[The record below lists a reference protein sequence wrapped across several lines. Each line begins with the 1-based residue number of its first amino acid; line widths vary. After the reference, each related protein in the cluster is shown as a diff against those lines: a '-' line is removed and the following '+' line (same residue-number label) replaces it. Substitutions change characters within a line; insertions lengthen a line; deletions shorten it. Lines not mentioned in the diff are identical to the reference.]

1 MAKTALR
8 VKAARKPKFAVRG
21 YTRCQRCGRPKAV
34 YRKFGLCRICLREMA
49 HRGELPGRDQVQLV
63 TPTTI
68 LDGLDTRLA
77 RSPHSTTRAERCRS
91 PGKPRRGRNTNT
103 MTMTDPIADMLTRLR
118 NANQAYHD
126 AVTMPYSKL
135 KAGVADIL
143 QQEGYITSYKVDE
156 PVEGAVGKTLTLT
169 LKYGQNRERSIAGI
183 RRISKPGLRVYAKS
197 SGLPKVL
204 GGLGIAI
211 ISTSQ
216 GLLTDRQAN
225 QKGVG
230 GEVLAYVW

>member
-1 MAKTALR
+1 
-8 VKAARKPKFAVRG
+8 
-21 YTRCQRCGRPKAV
+21 
-34 YRKFGLCRICLREMA
+34 
-49 HRGELPGRDQVQLV
+49 
-63 TPTTI
+63 
-68 LDGLDTRLA
+68 
-77 RSPHSTTRAERCRS
+77 
-91 PGKPRRGRNTNT
+91 

-126 AVTMPYSKL
+126 AVEMPYSKL
-135 KAGVADIL
+135 KVGVAEIL
-143 QQEGYITSYKVDE
+143 KQEGYVTSFDIKDNLDPKTGE
-156 PVEGAVGKTLTLT
+156 PAVGKTLTIT
-169 LKYGQNRERSIAGI
+169 LKYGRNRERSIAGV

-197 SGLPKVL
+197 TGLPRVL
-204 GGLGIAI
+204 GGLGVAI

>member
-1 MAKTALR
+1 
-8 VKAARKPKFAVRG
+8 
-21 YTRCQRCGRPKAV
+21 
-34 YRKFGLCRICLREMA
+34 
-49 HRGELPGRDQVQLV
+49 
-63 TPTTI
+63 
-68 LDGLDTRLA
+68 
-77 RSPHSTTRAERCRS
+77 
-91 PGKPRRGRNTNT
+91 

-126 AVTMPYSKL
+126 VVAMPYSKL

-143 QQEGYITSYKVDE
+143 QQEGYITSYQ
-156 PVEGAVGKTLTLT
+156 VEDPAEGVVGKTLTVT

-183 RRISKPGLRVYAKS
+183 RRISKPGLRVYAKAN
-197 SGLPKVL
+197 GLPKVL

>member
-1 MAKTALR
+1 M
-8 VKAARKPKFAVRG
+8 
-21 YTRCQRCGRPKAV
+21 
-34 YRKFGLCRICLREMA
+34 
-49 HRGELPGRDQVQLV
+49 
-63 TPTTI
+63 
-68 LDGLDTRLA
+68 
-77 RSPHSTTRAERCRS
+77 RAETTVEKG
-91 PGKPRRGRNTNT
+91 PPA

-126 AVTMPYSKL
+126 EVSMPFSKMKDGL
-135 KAGVADIL
+135 AEIL
-143 QQEGYITSYKVDE
+143 QQEGYITSFDVKE
-156 PVEGAVGKTLTLT
+156 PTEKEVGKTLIVT
-169 LKYGQNRERSIAGI
+169 LKYGRNRERSIAGV

-197 SGLPKVL
+197 TGLPKVL
-204 GGLGIAI
+204 GGLGVAI